1 MGCRARGER
10 KRKRGRDGLERC
22 SAQGGIRG
30 GGGGGGRGG
39 GGKAQRHARRQVTDG
54 VCFSQP
60 CTCAGG
66 SVSWVLHKGAMGLL
80 GTDTASRTHKLSWNY
95 PRTEKY
101 GHSSIAYSGQ
111 AHYTILTPETEERR
125 GEGGVKTERERERGG
140 RLAHGRRK
148 CRLILL
154 HILPQLKL
162 HLSKSVD
169 FSLI

>member
-1 MGCRARGER
+1 MIRLRGVER
-10 KRKRGRDGLERC
+10 ERGDGWIGAEQCTRREQEEEEEGGEC
-22 SAQGGIRG
+22 EPGTAQQP
-30 GGGGGGRGG
+30 
-39 GGKAQRHARRQVTDG
+39 AHSRQVTDG
-54 VCFSQP
+54 VCFSQA

-66 SVSWVLHKGAMGLL
+66 RFSWVLHKGAMGLP
-80 GTDTASRTHKLSWNY
+80 GTDAASRTHKLSWNY
-95 PRTEKY
+95 PGAEKY

-111 AHYTILTPETEERR
+111 AHYTRPAPETERRRREGWEVCRER
-125 GEGGVKTERERERGG
+125 GKERERQ
-140 RLAHGRRK
+140 AHGRRK